1 LDVGTIGTI
10 EYEIEKTTMDEG
22 GYSLARRGLQTAR
35 KKYTNMTSL
44 NLPTGKTAEDMNLA
58 SLEPEEGVL
67 VNVNETKPSTD
78 SIVEKEKE
86 EKMAVTKWKT
96 PDGRILALRRLAK
109 ASGKEY
115 KERLLGTRGKEAVV
129 WKP

>member
-1 LDVGTIGTI
+1 
-10 EYEIEKTTMDEG
+10 
-22 GYSLARRGLQTAR
+22 
-35 KKYTNMTSL
+35 MTSL

-58 SLEPEEGVL
+58 AVEPEEGVL
-67 VNVNETKPSTD
+67 VNENENEIKPSTD
-78 SIVEKEKE
+78 STVEKEKE
-86 EKMAVTKWKT
+86 EKMAVTKWKN

-115 KERLLGTRGKEAVV
+115 EERLLGTRGKEAVV